1 MSSLKQFKRKKTT
14 CSWILTAL
22 IEAGFSGSFL
32 LVLEEH
38 SLAKTLLFLITQYQ
52 CGKGY
57 WTVNNDDKLNAQGQK
72 NGQECCWIFY
82 Y

>member
-14 CSWILTAL
+14 CSWILTAS

-32 LVLEEH
+32 LVLEGH
-38 SLAKTLLFLITQYQ
+38 SLAKILLFLLTQPQ

-57 WTVNNDDKLNAQGQK
+57 RTISIDDKLNASGQMS
-72 NGQECCWIFY
+72 GQECC
-82 Y
+82 